1 MSAMISV
8 KKELQRHRRGELGRA
23 TKAAMRAIVI
33 RRYATVGAVENF
45 IREHLAR
52 RFSESDT
59 PNIQCLEGWAYFR
72 REPSPAFPRS
82 RHANRQDY
90 ARAAAGRDWSR

>member
-1 MSAMISV
+1 MISV
-8 KKELQRHRRGELGRA
+8 KKELQRHRRGELWRA

-59 PNIQCLEGWAYFR
+59 PQLAQ
-72 REPSPAFPRS
+72 
-82 RHANRQDY
+82 H
-90 ARAAAGRDWSR
+90 